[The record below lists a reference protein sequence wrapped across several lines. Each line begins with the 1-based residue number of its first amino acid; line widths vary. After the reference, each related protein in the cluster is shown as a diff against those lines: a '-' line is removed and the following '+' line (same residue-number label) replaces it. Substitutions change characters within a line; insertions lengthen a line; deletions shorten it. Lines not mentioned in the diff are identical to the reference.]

1 MKRIFAFLIDYMILL
16 AVLMGPVFLAINS
29 GIWTG
34 GSLSRIGL
42 PAAMAVCLV
51 YFFSADYWFQGI
63 TLGKRFLGLRL
74 IWDQGEGNT
83 RLVRSILHTVF
94 KCLLIIVWPA
104 TLILYLCLGGR
115 MPYDIHLGLCYVQG
129 PKAPLWKTLLKIAA
143 GVVIFFALVFSAASL
158 MLSSVNKEAYYTVR
172 DEKIPSVYT
181 VLGKHR
187 LAGYSS
193 SSSSGVYEAQYQYV
207 VRGNGN
213 ELLEQYMEYLI
224 QNEGFA
230 RHEEDESGYRGNVRV
245 LKRQARDGYETTAFL
260 VSSRDALT
268 VKLVC
273 AQAEN

>member
-1 MKRIFAFLIDYMILL
+1 
-16 AVLMGPVFLAINS
+16 
-29 GIWTG
+29 
-34 GSLSRIGL
+34 
-42 PAAMAVCLV
+42 
-51 YFFSADYWFQGI
+51 
-63 TLGKRFLGLRL
+63 
-74 IWDQGEGNT
+74 
-83 RLVRSILHTVF
+83 
-94 KCLLIIVWPA
+94 
-104 TLILYLCLGGR
+104 
-115 MPYDIHLGLCYVQG
+115 MPYDLQLGLCYVQG

-143 GVVIFFALVFSAASL
+143 GVVIFFALAFCAASL

-245 LKRQARDGYETTAFL
+245 LKREARDGYETTAFL

-273 AQAEN
+273 EKAEN

>member
-42 PAAMAVCLV
+42 PAAMAFCLV

-104 TLILYLCLGGR
+104 TLILYLLSL
-115 MPYDIHLGLCYVQG
+115 IH
-129 PKAPLWKTLLKIAA
+129 I
-143 GVVIFFALVFSAASL
+143 
-158 MLSSVNKEAYYTVR
+158 
-172 DEKIPSVYT
+172 
-181 VLGKHR
+181 
-187 LAGYSS
+187 
-193 SSSSGVYEAQYQYV
+193 
-207 VRGNGN
+207 
-213 ELLEQYMEYLI
+213 
-224 QNEGFA
+224 
-230 RHEEDESGYRGNVRV
+230 
-245 LKRQARDGYETTAFL
+245 
-260 VSSRDALT
+260 
-268 VKLVC
+268 
-273 AQAEN
+273 